1 MAAKTPPPP
10 VEDPPVVAPSVEA
23 PKPGYNQETGE
34 FIAELTD

>member
-10 VEDPPVVAPSVEA
+10 VDTTPTPPVEQ

-34 FIAELTD
+34 FIADITA